1 MTKRNVKMAS
11 YDEQPVLK
19 AVLQNAVPAIAAMI
33 MVLIYNLA
41 DTFFIAQT
49 KNDYMIAAVSLA
61 TPAFLI
67 FMALGNLVRY
77 GRNFGNLPGHGRG
90 TDRVREEGLLILHVG
105 MCSSWSWLH
114 TLFLDFY
121 G

>member
-67 FMALGNLVRY
+67 FMSLG
-77 GRNFGNLPGHGRG
+77 
-90 TDRVREEGLLILHVG
+90 
-105 MCSSWSWLH
+105 
-114 TLFLDFY
+114 TLFDDGGTSVISRAMGEDEQSTRRRFAHSAC
-121 G
+121 GHV